1 MAADEG
7 HGAAEAALRAF
18 QVEVA
23 ETYRQAE
30 ETARRRLLAYL
41 QRFYEQDEAKR
52 LQVLAGE
59 ITPEDWKAWRLS
71 KIATGKAYRQTL
83 AQCAAAYTE
92 ANELAVAVFAGKL
105 PQVYAENANY
115 GAWQVE
121 TGAGVETSWSL
132 MDAATVEA
140 MLKDGAAQLPKP
152 TVKAAKDRAWNRK
165 QVAAQVTQ
173 GILLGEGIPAISRR
187 VSRVTGANAATATR
201 TARTA
206 VTAAECAGRV
216 SSYERARALGME
228 FEQEWLATLDGR
240 TRHSHRL
247 LDGERVE
254 VGGTF
259 SNGCRYPGDP
269 EAPYGETMNCRCTL
283 VAAFGDEG
291 EARRSSKLGGMS
303 YAEWKA
309 SRPVRGPQSA
319 GRAIKEFMQMP
330 STKAAL
336 EREGLSYTAARKLL
350 TAQLGETSVSGNRFR
365 SLTKSDQQA
374 VFQAAIAPVFEAE
387 RAGKTK
393 RRGYSAVSASAKYA
407 VDMERISSKGYRA
420 TIARIVGREASSG
433 VLACIKTMLKHRG
446 GTNGEDMYAIDLAT
460 GCTVT
465 SCVTSKTA
473 SMVNPPAG
481 FTRKVTY
488 AIDGGVRIAL
498 LHNHPGSRPPSA
510 SDLLSL
516 EAHGC
521 DLGIIAA
528 HDGSVYS
535 FRKVSEGLA
544 CYNIRDDYEGVSSAF
559 EGKGEDK
566 LFNAIESYFGYRV
579 EHLQ

>member
-18 QVEVA
+18 QAEVA

-41 QRFYEQDEAKR
+41 QRSYEQDEAKR
-52 LQVLAGE
+52 LQVLSGE
-59 ITPEDWKAWRLS
+59 LAEVDWKAWRRS

-92 ANELAVAVFAGKL
+92 ANELAVAVLAGKL

-132 MDAATVEA
+132 VDAATVET

-216 SSYERARALGME
+216 SSYERARALGLE
-228 FEQEWLATLDGR
+228 FQQEWLATLDGR

-291 EARRSSKLGGMS
+291 EAKRSSKLGGMS
-303 YAEWKA
+303 YEEWKA

-319 GRAIKEFMQMP
+319 GRTIKEFMQMP

-374 VFQAAIAPVFEAE
+374 VFQAAIAPNVQRRKKKEKGKSAREGKAPANEQLYASQVRYVERHGCIVVRGGDEARRHLELVGADAAYVRGGGIIFFHDNPTTSEVLEEVFHFEQDMRGDYEEYPAREVALLREIDAQKHLLEVAE
-387 RAGKTK
+387 R
-393 RRGYSAVSASAKYA
+393 
-407 VDMERISSKGYRA
+407 
-420 TIARIVGREASSG
+420 
-433 VLACIKTMLKHRG
+433 
-446 GTNGEDMYAIDLAT
+446 
-460 GCTVT
+460 
-465 SCVTSKTA
+465 
-473 SMVNPPAG
+473 
-481 FTRKVTY
+481 
-488 AIDGGVRIAL
+488 
-498 LHNHPGSRPPSA
+498 
-510 SDLLSL
+510 
-516 EAHGC
+516 
-521 DLGIIAA
+521 
-528 HDGSVYS
+528 
-535 FRKVSEGLA
+535 
-544 CYNIRDDYEGVSSAF
+544 YNIPIEETAQTRASLKDYE
-559 EGKGEDK
+559 EQLDK
-566 LFNAIESYFGYRV
+566 LRRE
-579 EHLQ
+579 EP